1 MNAYPKRFK
10 PRREWY
16 GIDLSRAQADL
27 LKEHLK
33 HRGIYF
39 EPSEAYYQIHLE
51 ILMTEAEANLVNEYI
66 ERML

>member
-1 MNAYPKRFK
+1 MNTYPKGYK

-16 GIDLSRAQADL
+16 GVDLSRAQADL

-51 ILMTEAEANLVNEYI
+51 ILMNETEAALVNEFM